1 MKYLGLPLGAP
12 FKEKLNWDPILEC
25 AEVGWMEKISSV
37 LQTTYLIR
45 SNFLCSWI
53 ILGIHFILSSNKDW
67 IR

>member
-25 AEVGWMEKISSV
+25 AEVGWMEKTSSV

-45 SNFLCSWI
+45 LNFLCSWI
-53 ILGIHFILSSNKDW
+53 IVGIHFILSSNKD
-67 IR
+67 